1 MTPPRSPAARTR
13 AALAALAVF
22 TALVLSGCGYS
33 LAGRGNSLPATIKI
47 IGVPQFANHSTIA
60 GLDIAI
66 TDAVRAELLGR
77 GRYTVQPEATGVDAV
92 LTGTIEGVRLE
103 VVAFTP
109 TTHQASRL
117 AIIGSVNV
125 EFRDVKESK
134 VLWANPAV
142 PFREEYDITSGTT
155 ASDPAAF
162 LSGDKSAADRLA
174 KSIAKTIITSIL
186 EAF

>member
-1 MTPPRSPAARTR
+1 MTGRRAARTIG
-13 AALAALAVF
+13 AALALLSAAAVS
-22 TALVLSGCGYS
+22 ACGYA
-33 LAGRGNSLPATIKI
+33 LAGRGNSLPANIKI

-60 GLDIAI
+60 GLDVSI

-77 GRYTVQPEATGVDAV
+77 GRYTVQPEASGVDAV

-117 AIIGSVNV
+117 AIIGAVNV
-125 EFRDVKESK
+125 EFKDVKENK

-142 PFREEYDITSGTT
+142 PFREEYDITSGAT
-155 ASDPAAF
+155 ANDPAAF
-162 LSGDKSAADRLA
+162 LNGDRSAADRLA